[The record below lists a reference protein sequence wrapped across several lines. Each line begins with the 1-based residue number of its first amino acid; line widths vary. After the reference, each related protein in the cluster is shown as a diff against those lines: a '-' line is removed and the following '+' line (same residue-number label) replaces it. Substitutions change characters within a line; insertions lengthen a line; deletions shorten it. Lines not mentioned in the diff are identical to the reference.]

1 MGSVKKV
8 VKKVVKYGTL
18 GAVDMEA
25 SKKAEQ
31 AAKRQA
37 AELEAE
43 NKKAE
48 QNAQQSENRNRQE
61 SADLAALEEDTAEG
75 HGEMAGILTSVDG
88 LSKGDRQLAKKKK
101 LGG

>member
-18 GAVDMEA
+18 GAVDLEA

-31 AAKRQA
+31 AAKKQA
-37 AELEAE
+37 AGLEAE

-48 QNAQQSENRNRQE
+48 QNAQQATNRQRQE
-61 SADLAALEEDTAEG
+61 SADLASLEKDTTSG
-75 HGEMAGILTSVDG
+75 SGEMAGILTSVDG
-88 LSKGDRQLAKKKK
+88 LGKGYIQLSRKKK